1 MGRGRGGPIDGGRG
15 RGRGAKNLASKA
27 RAGAPLS
34 KLLYEDRP
42 LLRPIV
48 FVRSVYTAT
57 LFEEKEDIMKP
68 LAEDTGMSALSN
80 AVNCI

>member
-1 MGRGRGGPIDGGRG
+1 MDRG
-15 RGRGAKNLASKA
+15 RGRGAKNLSFKLK
-27 RAGAPLS
+27 AGAPLS

-57 LFEEKEDIMKP
+57 LFEEEEDILQP
-68 LAEDTGMSALSN
+68 LAEDVGQ
-80 AVNCI
+80 